1 MRLTR
6 WMRNLALGLSLCLC
20 MGWLGVCS
28 VGAAP
33 SNPEFTLQVTKQ
45 GLAFNGTEKVACR
58 AEVTSSAAE
67 TDCSFTFKIYR
78 ACSYRSELSSS
89 REGKPGRLL
98 DSITLGDPVDVPEGN
113 SQFALELNL
122 GSLHLADGVYP
133 YAISLGTGEGTL
145 ASEGS
150 FLVIKSQPAAVPLNL
165 ALLWSLH
172 QVPAKDF
179 AGQSLSGSFLG
190 SGDGTSVAFM
200 DDLVR
205 TVFEH
210 PGVKSTLTLAPMT
223 YIDLQEMKD
232 GYTDSDGHRVDSSDP
247 RCQGARSLLD
257 NLASGSANG
266 TFNLLPTTFG
276 YADLEA
282 LALKGW
288 DEDVAQQIGQGQ
300 SMVADLSGRSDNA
313 GFFPPG
319 LGFYDG
325 LIPAAQASGIRYT
338 VLKQDYLAATREG
351 STYLDGPTLAQPLS
365 FGSAQQGQV
374 TGFVVDGRLYSFLQ
388 DEAPSRSTHQV
399 LQNILAELAV
409 LQEELPNQPRVC
421 TLLFPDNFTPEQD
434 VLQQLYAMIEGTP
447 WLHTMTMDEAYATF
461 PPTAPSLQLPSLGQ
475 PESSYLARLSPT
487 RDLTLSFQR
496 LLLAG
501 NPLIDR
507 LSQALLRAE
516 SADFLRPADASSS
529 DAYLGSLEAGVRNE
543 MSQVTLGIGG
553 SITLS
558 SQRGNIPVLVTNK
571 TDYPLKATLRVHGAD
586 AEFPQGETMR
596 VVINPKENRFE
607 FPVIVAPG
615 GSQVTISVEQDG
627 LLLDTS
633 TMKIKTSSMNTLAIW
648 LLVVVVVLIA
658 AVALI
663 KRARRRARAN
673 RESSKA

>member
-1 MRLTR
+1 MSLSR
-6 WMRNLALGLSLCLC
+6 WIRSLALGLCFCLLTV
-20 MGWLGVCS
+20 WLGVCPA
-28 VGAAP
+28 GAEP
-33 SNPEFTLQVTKQ
+33 VNPEFTLQVAKQ
-45 GLAFNGTEKVACR
+45 GLTFTGTEKIACQ
-58 AEVTSSAAE
+58 AEVMANAAE
-67 TDCSFTFKIYR
+67 PDCSFTFRLYR
-78 ACSYRSELSSS
+78 ACTNRSELSAS

-98 DSITLGDPVDVPEGN
+98 DSMTLGSSVDIPEGK
-113 SQFALELNL
+113 SSFPLELNL
-122 GSLHLADGVYP
+122 ASLNLADGVYP
-133 YAISLGTGEGTL
+133 YTISLGTGDGTL
-145 ASEGS
+145 ARESS
-150 FLVIKSQPAAVPLNL
+150 FLVLKAQPTAVPLNL

-179 AGQSLSGSFLG
+179 SGQALAGSFLG
-190 SGDGTSVAFM
+190 GGNGSSVTFM
-200 DDLVR
+200 SDLLK
-205 TVFEH
+205 TMLEH
-210 PGVKSTLTLAPMT
+210 SAVKSTLTLAPMT
-223 YIDLQEMKD
+223 YIDLQDMKD
-232 GYTDSDGHRVDSSDP
+232 GYTDSDGNQVDSSDQ
-247 RCQGARSLLD
+247 RCQSARSLLS
-257 NLASGSANG
+257 NLAAGSNRG
-266 TFNLLPTTFG
+266 TFSLLPTTFG

-300 SMVADLSGRSDNA
+300 SMVAELSGRSDSS

-325 LIPAAQASGIRYT
+325 LIPAVQASGIRYT

-351 STYLDGPTLAQPLS
+351 STYLDGPTLAQPLN

-388 DEAPSRSTHQV
+388 DEAPSLPQHQV

-409 LQEELPNQPRVC
+409 LQQELPNQPRVC
-421 TLLFPDNFTPEQD
+421 TLLFPDSFAPASGALE
-434 VLQQLYAMIEGTP
+434 QLYTALEGTS
-447 WLHTMTMDEAYATF
+447 WLHTVTLDEAYAAFT
-461 PPTAPSLQLPSLGQ
+461 PTAPALQLPSLGQ

-496 LLLAG
+496 LLLSG

-507 LSQALLRAE
+507 LNRALLRAE
-516 SADFLRPADASSS
+516 SADFLQPADSSAS
-529 DAYLGSLEAGVRNE
+529 DAYLASLEAGVRNE
-543 MSQVTLGIGG
+543 MGQVTLGIGG

-558 SQRGNIPVLVTNK
+558 SRHGNIPVLVTNK
-571 TDYPLKATLRVHGAD
+571 TDYPLKATLRVHGSD

-607 FPVIVAPG
+607 FPVVVAPG
-615 GSQVTISVEQDG
+615 GAQVTISVEQDG

-648 LLVVVVVLIA
+648 LLVAVVLLLA

-663 KRARRRARAN
+663 KRARRRVRSGP
-673 RESSKA
+673 ESSKV